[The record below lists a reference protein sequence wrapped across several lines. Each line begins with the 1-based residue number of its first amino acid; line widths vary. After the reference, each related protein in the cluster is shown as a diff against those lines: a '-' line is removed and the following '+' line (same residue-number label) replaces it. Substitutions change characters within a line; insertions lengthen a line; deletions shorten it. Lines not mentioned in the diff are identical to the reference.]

1 MKPIDKR
8 LNYLKEMLLKMS
20 DVVIENITMSLT
32 VYQASKETVY
42 INDDIVNQYERLI
55 EEICIDIL
63 IREKLFA
70 SDLREV
76 VGILRLI
83 ADLERIGDHAEDIM
97 KYNMQ
102 KRLDEPAIIKD
113 LNIMADKAITLIK
126 DAVDSFVRKDADK
139 ADECIN
145 KDDEVDALFD
155 KITDELAKIKSTDKE
170 MQKSI
175 IYTSYVAKYLERIA
189 DHAVNIAE
197 WVIYIVKGIYIQGGW
212 LYEIFNILNWR
223 RCRYS

>member
-20 DVVIENITMSLT
+20 DIVIENLTMSLN
-32 VYQASKETVY
+32 VYRTSQDNIY
-42 INDDIVNQYERLI
+42 INDDVVNQYERLI

-76 VGILRLI
+76 VGILRFV

-97 KYNMQ
+97 TYN
-102 KRLDEPAIIKD
+102 IKLKPNSPSVLKD
-113 LNIMADKAITLIK
+113 INVMADKAISLIK
-126 DAVDSFVRKDADK
+126 EAVDAFIKKDADK
-139 ADECIN
+139 AEKIIADDDIVDNLFLKIVSGLSELEVKN
-145 KDDEVDALFD
+145 KD
-155 KITDELAKIKSTDKE
+155 T
-170 MQKSI
+170 QKAI
-175 IYTSYVAKYLERIA
+175 LYTSYIVKYLERIA

-197 WVIYIVKGIYIQGGW
+197 WVIYIVQGIYRQG
-212 LYEIFNILNWR
+212 R
-223 RCRYS
+223 